1 METTSDELLRIAR
14 RCADKLTPSKLGL
27 LPALEDIEDACG
39 DEVEEMLA
47 VLQDP
52 EVFGAV
58 DLNEQQKIADQI
70 EASLP
75 ADRRALVA
83 ELSDKHTEHLWL
95 QQLVAYHLGIAIG
108 MRLGEEGSDKEK
120 RKSEEQEE

>member
-14 RCADKLTPSKLGL
+14 RCADKLTPSKRGL
-27 LPALEDIEDACG
+27 LPALEDIEDACVE
-39 DEVEEMLA
+39 EVEEMLG

-52 EVFGAV
+52 DVFGAV

-70 EASLP
+70 EAALP

-83 ELSDKHTEHLWL
+83 ELADKHTEHVWL
-95 QQLVAYHLGIAIG
+95 QQLVAYHLGLAMG
-108 MRLGEEGSDKEK
+108 MWMKEGGPGQDVPNEGEE
-120 RKSEEQEE
+120 Q